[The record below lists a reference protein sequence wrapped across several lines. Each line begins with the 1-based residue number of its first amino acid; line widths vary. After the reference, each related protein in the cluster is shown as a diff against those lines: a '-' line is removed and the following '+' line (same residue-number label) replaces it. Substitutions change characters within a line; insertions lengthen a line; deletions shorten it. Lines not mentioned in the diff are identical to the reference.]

1 MDLNPAKKILAP
13 FKGYKVYAGF
23 SGGADSTALLV
34 ILHTL
39 AAELSLD
46 LQAVHFEHGIRG
58 QESLDDAAWCEDFCR
73 LRKIPFTGINLDVL
87 SLRHP
92 GENIEAAA
100 RRLRIQQWVA
110 MLAGQ
115 EKTVVALGHHAG
127 DRIENLFIRL
137 CRGSNISGLT
147 AMRCRGI
154 IHGIALVRPLLHYHK
169 DELTTYLWENDIC
182 DWRTDNSNFD
192 STIARNFF
200 RHEIIPL
207 IKNQLPHA
215 EKGLLQAAET
225 IQIDA
230 DFIEQA
236 AMESF
241 KIICGSAYAPLAFW
255 TSLHPAVSHR
265 VLRLWLSENCDKDMI
280 PDYCLGM
287 RFNEAVRKFQGE
299 TTLIPV
305 NSEIAIRISGSD
317 CSVISNSGLKPETL
331 FEIPWNWQECPL
343 EFKHGRL
350 TAQTVSPDEKQK
362 YSDEFSDLNTAV
374 FDAAML
380 PHVLNVTER
389 CDGDRMTPF
398 GAESPVKLKKL
409 ITDRKLSAIQKDN
422 LPVIRIP
429 DGDILWVPGVRRSS
443 FAPVTDSSTAVVI
456 LRWELLPEQDWESYS
471 AILYN
476 A

>member
-23 SGGADSTALLV
+23 SGGADSTALLLA
-34 ILHTL
+34 LHTL
-39 AAELSLD
+39 AGEMSLE
-46 LQAVHFEHGIRG
+46 LQAVHFEHGLRG
-58 QESLDDAAWCEDFCR
+58 QASLDDAAWCEDFCR
-73 LRKIPFTGINLDVL
+73 NRKITFTKITLDVL
-87 SLRHP
+87 AFRHP
-92 GENIEAAA
+92 GENIEAAS
-100 RRLRIQQWVA
+100 RRLRIQQWVE

-115 EKTVVALGHHAG
+115 EKTAVALGHHAG

-154 IHGIALVRPLLHYHK
+154 IHGITLIRPLLHYNK

-182 DWRTDNSNFD
+182 DWRTDNTNFD

-207 IKNQLPHA
+207 IKNQFPHA

-225 IQIDA
+225 IQLDA

-241 KIICGSAYAPLAFW
+241 KMIRGSVYSPLVFW

-265 VLRLWLSENCDKDMI
+265 VLRLWLSENCGKDMI
-280 PDYCLGM
+280 PDSCLGM

-299 TTLIPV
+299 TSLIPV
-305 NSEIAIRISGSD
+305 NSEIAIRISGSN
-317 CSVISNSGLKPETL
+317 CSVISNSGLNQETV
-331 FEIPWNWQECPL
+331 FEIPWHWTECPL
-343 EFKHGRL
+343 DFKHGRL
-350 TAQTVSPDEKQK
+350 TAQTVSSEEKQK
-362 YSDEFSDLNTAV
+362 YSEEFADLNTAV
-374 FDAAML
+374 FDDAGL
-380 PHVLNVTER
+380 PRILNATEK

-398 GAESPVKLKKL
+398 GADSPVKLKKL

-429 DGDILWVPGVRRSS
+429 GGDILWVPGVRRSNL
-443 FAPVTDSSTAVVI
+443 APVTDGSTGIVI
-456 LRWELLPEQDWESYS
+456 LRWELFQEQEWESSS
-471 AILYN
+471 AMM
-476 A
+476 